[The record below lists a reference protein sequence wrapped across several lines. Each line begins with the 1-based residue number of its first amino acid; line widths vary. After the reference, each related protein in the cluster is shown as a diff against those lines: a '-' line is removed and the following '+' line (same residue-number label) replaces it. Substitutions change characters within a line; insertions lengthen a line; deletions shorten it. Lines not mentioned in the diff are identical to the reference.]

1 MHEILNQGAFS
12 LFFIRTSRAMWEYQS
27 EIRTKSLKIDHAH
40 IEVLSDFCL
49 YIFTL
54 TYVTNL
60 EEQNLHTWFP
70 QTSVCVL
77 SIVDIWD

>member
-40 IEVLSDFCL
+40 IEVLSDFCFIHFYAHICHKL
-49 YIFTL
+49 GRAQAAHLVSSDFSLCIIY
-54 TYVTNL
+54 
-60 EEQNLHTWFP
+60 
-70 QTSVCVL
+70 C
-77 SIVDIWD
+77 